1 MGMIEFQRPDGGKS
15 KAYMAEAGK
24 GKPGVVVIQEWW
36 GVNDQIMGVADR
48 LARAGYNA
56 LAPDL
61 YKGRV
66 TAKGDEANHLM
77 AGLDFADA
85 THQDLRGAVLHLA
98 KTSGKIGVT
107 GFCLGGSLSVAAA
120 VHIPEASAAAPFYG
134 IADKSFADPAKI
146 RMPIQGHFANDDGWC
161 TPAKVDELEAGM
173 KGLKTRHE
181 IYRYDAKHAFT
192 NERSEA
198 YDVNAANLAWDRLLA
213 FFKETL

>member
-15 KAYMAEAGK
+15 KAYLAEAGK

-48 LARAGYNA
+48 LARAGFNA

-85 THQDLRGAVLHLA
+85 THQELRGAVLHLA

-134 IADKSFADPAKI
+134 VPDKSFADPAKI
-146 RMPIQGHFANDDGWC
+146 RMPLQGHFANEDGWC

-181 IYRYDAKHAFT
+181 VYRYDAKHAFT

-198 YDVNAANLAWDRLLA
+198 YDVVSANLAWERLLG